1 MANPEDTYK
10 SLMSV
15 ENLKGLKAEAA
26 LEHIGLLVDLSLELR
41 QTDGLER
48 AIRLSEELQK
58 RQLTAGQS
66 ATLHYFV
73 ANAWANLR
81 SLSREGSDQIW
92 DWEQQE
98 MEKEIFHLRSA
109 LKEEGFRQLPKERKC
124 QVLTNLANL
133 LDHIGRF
140 VEAIEYWNKALD
152 VVPSFGMARGNRGIG
167 LVNYARVLYDQGHAA
182 VFFKHAHADLKTALL
197 SVLHEDARKAFDEH
211 RMRIESILT
220 PQDTDKDVDWHGFT
234 LGASE
239 EEVQY
244 RRWCLENR
252 LFLNPLNDLGPYPIA
267 ARDIL
272 TTPSIVVGIGEG
284 PNYPGYFNQMKQEF
298 VSTRYL
304 YYNGINAEQPH
315 FSDRDVLLYNTLDY
329 PSYSLA
335 VEKVKAAFRMAY
347 SLFDKIAYFLTH
359 YLRLSLGEKEKV
371 YFRTL
376 WYVSSKRDKGLRP
389 EFQQRQNWAL
399 RGLFWLSKDLFED
412 KPGFKKSIEP
422 DAQELHDIRNHLEH
436 KYLKLHEE
444 LWPGP
449 PSDND
454 EASLALADT
463 LAFSKY
469 RREFEGKTLR
479 LIKMTRA
486 ALIYLSLAIHCEE
499 QRRAKERGPDSIV
512 PGVPLDVWKDEWKV

>member
-1 MANPEDTYK
+1 MANPEATYK
-10 SLMSV
+10 SLISV

-26 LEHIGLLVDLSLELR
+26 LEHIGLLVDLSLDLR

-66 ATLHYFV
+66 ATLHYFL

-81 SLSREGSDQIW
+81 SLSRADSDQVW
-92 DWEQQE
+92 DWEQEE

-124 QVLTNLANL
+124 QVLTSLANL

-152 VVPSFGMARGNRGIG
+152 VAPAYGVARGNRGIG

-182 VFFKHAHADLKTALL
+182 VFFKYAHADLKTALL
-197 SVLHEDARKAFDEH
+197 SVLHEDVRKAFDEH
-211 RMRIESILT
+211 RMRIESVLT
-220 PQDTDKDVDWHGFT
+220 PQDTDKDVDLYGFP

-239 EEVQY
+239 REVQY

-267 ARDIL
+267 ARDVL
-272 TTPSIVVGIGEG
+272 TTPSIVVGINEG
-284 PNYPGYFNQMKQEF
+284 PYYTGFFNQMKQEF
-298 VSTRYL
+298 VSARYL
-304 YYNGINAEQPH
+304 YYDGIDAEQPH
-315 FSDRDVLLYNTLDY
+315 FSDRDVFLYNTLDY

-335 VEKVKAAFRMAY
+335 VEKMKSAFRMSY
-347 SLFDKIAYFLTH
+347 SLFDKIAYFLNH
-359 YLRLSLGEKEKV
+359 YLGFSIPKKSV
-371 YFRTL
+371 NFRTF
-376 WYVSSKRDKGLRP
+376 WYTSQRKDKGLRQDL
-389 EFQQRQNWAL
+389 QQGQNWPL

-412 KPGFKKSIEP
+412 KPGFKESIEP

-436 KYLKLHEE
+436 KYLKLHED
-444 LWPGP
+444 LWPGS

-463 LAFSKY
+463 LAFSIC
-469 RREFEGKTLR
+469 RREFEAKTLR
-479 LIKMTRA
+479 LVKMTRA

-499 QRRAKERGPDSIV
+499 QRRAKERGPDSVV